1 MDAVSLFSL
10 TSMRL
15 LSVAGELQDERIV
28 NLLRGAHAPRVL
40 FLACRQTEHSILLA
54 PLLDYEYE
62 QEHESEAER
71 NSRVATGLI
80 LPNVPRFHRL

>member
-1 MDAVSLFSL
+1 
-10 TSMRL
+10 MRTPR
-15 LSVAGELQDERIV
+15 SRSISRAEKRIA

-40 FLACRQTEHSILLA
+40 FLASRQTGHSMLLV
-54 PLLDYEYE
+54 PLFDYEYE
-62 QEHESEAER
+62 QEHEPEAHG